1 MTQIPR
7 SADAAAEAPRT
18 PAPATVRSARR
29 RGGTALIIAGSI
41 LVSLVLAM
49 ALVSLVWTP
58 QDPTA
63 TNAVNRLASPS
74 AEHWLGTDGLGR
86 DIASMLLAGSRVPL
100 LVGLG
105 TVTVGFLIGVPFGIA
120 AAMTDR
126 GAGTWMMRGNDIL
139 QAFPALLLAIIL
151 AAVFGPSTSTAIIA
165 LGLGLAPG
173 VARVARSGTLQ
184 VLSREYALAARAAG
198 RGRLY
203 MAVRHVLPNIRGIL
217 IVQATVGFAIAIL
230 AEAALSYLGL
240 GTPPP
245 AASWGRMLQDGQS
258 VLHIAPLTVLWPGA
272 AVATAVLGFNLL
284 GDGLRDRF
292 DPRMDVTR

>member
-1 MTQIPR
+1 MR
-7 SADAAAEAPRT
+7 ERLADTAGAAEPTEQAHPSR
-18 PAPATVRSARR
+18 RR
-29 RGGTALIIAGSI
+29 RGGTPLIIAGSA
-41 LVSLVLAM
+41 LVSLVLLM
-49 ALVSLVWTP
+49 ALASLFWTP

-63 TNAVNRLASPS
+63 TNAVNRLASPG

-86 DIASMLLAGSRVPL
+86 DTASMLLAGSRVPL

-105 TVTVGFLIGVPFGIA
+105 TVAVGFTIGVPLGII

-126 GAGTWMMRGNDIL
+126 GAGMWMMRGNDIL

-151 AAVFGPSTSTAIIA
+151 AAVFSPSTLTAIIA

-173 VARVARSGTLQ
+173 VVRVVRSGTLQ
-184 VLSREYALAARAAG
+184 VLSREFALAARAAG
-198 RGRLY
+198 RGPLY
-203 MAVRHVLPNIRGIL
+203 LAVRHVLPNIRGIL

-230 AEAALSYLGL
+230 AEAALSFLGL

-245 AASWGRMLQDGQS
+245 TASWGRMLQDGQA
-258 VLHIAPLTVLWPGA
+258 VLHVAPLNVLWPGL
-272 AVATAVLGFNLL
+272 AVAVAVLGFNLL

-292 DPRMDVTR
+292 DPRMEVAR

>member
-1 MTQIPR
+1 MRQSHSGAHT
-7 SADAAAEAPRT
+7 AAEPT
-18 PAPATVRSARR
+18 PAAVRSSRR
-29 RGGTALIIAGSI
+29 RGGAALIIAGSV

-49 ALVSLVWTP
+49 ALLSLVWTP

-63 TNAVNRLASPS
+63 TDAVNRLAGPS

-86 DIASMLLAGSRVPL
+86 DIASMLLTGSRVPL

-105 TVTVGFLIGVPFGIA
+105 TVSVGFLIGVPFGVA

-139 QAFPALLLAIIL
+139 QAFPALLLAIVL
-151 AAVFGPSTSTAIIA
+151 AAVFGPSTSTAVIA

-198 RGRLY
+198 RGPLY
-203 MAVRHVLPNIRGIL
+203 LAVRHVLPNIRGIL

-258 VLHIAPLTVLWPGA
+258 VLHNAPLTVLWPGL
-272 AVATAVLGFNLL
+272 AVAVAVLGFNLL

>member
-1 MTQIPR
+1 MTTDRAQNTAAQSEPPAAR
-7 SADAAAEAPRT
+7 S
-18 PAPATVRSARR
+18 SRR
-29 RGGTALIIAGSI
+29 RGGTPLIITGSA
-41 LVSLVLAM
+41 LVAVVLLM
-49 ALVSLVWTP
+49 AAVSLVWTP

-63 TNAVNRLASPS
+63 TDAVNRLASPS

-100 LVGLG
+100 MVGLG
-105 TVTVGFLIGVPFGIA
+105 TVTVGFLIGVPIGIT

-126 GAGTWMMRGNDIL
+126 GAGMWIMRGNDIL
-139 QAFPALLLAIIL
+139 QAFPALLLAIVL
-151 AAVFGPSTSTAIIA
+151 AAVFSPSTLTAIIA

-184 VLSREYALAARAAG
+184 VLSREYSLAARAAG
-198 RGRLY
+198 RGPLY
-203 MAVRHVLPNIRGIL
+203 LAVRHVLPNIRGIL
-217 IVQATVGFAIAIL
+217 IVQASVGFAIAIL

-258 VLHIAPLTVLWPGA
+258 VLQIAPLTVLWPGA

-292 DPRMDVTR
+292 DPRMEVSR

>member
-1 MTQIPR
+1 MSTPTTQK
-7 SADAAAEAPRT
+7 T
-18 PAPATVRSARR
+18 PRR
-29 RGGTALIIAGSI
+29 RRAGTVLILTGSALVA
-41 LVSLVLAM
+41 LVVLMAVVSLF
-49 ALVSLVWTP
+49 WTP
-58 QDPTA
+58 QSPTA
-63 TNAVNRLASPS
+63 TNALNRLASPS
-74 AEHWLGTDGLGR
+74 AENWLGTDGLGR
-86 DIASMLLAGSRVPL
+86 DTFSMLMAGSRVPL

-105 TVTVGFLIGVPFGIA
+105 TVCVGFVIGIPLGII

-126 GAGTWMMRGNDIL
+126 GAGMWMMRGNDIL

-151 AAVFGPSTSTAIIA
+151 AAVFSPSTLTAIIA

-173 VARVARSGTLQ
+173 VVRVVRSGTLQ

-198 RGRLY
+198 RGPFYL
-203 MAVRHVLPNIRGIL
+203 AIRHVLPNIRGIL

-245 AASWGRMLQDGQS
+245 TASWGRMLQDGQS
-258 VLHIAPLTVLWPGA
+258 VLQVAPLNVLWPGL
-272 AVATAVLGFNLL
+272 AVAVAVMGFNLL

-292 DPRMDVTR
+292 DPRMEVSR

>member
-1 MTQIPR
+1 MSTRKSSPENR
-7 SADAAAEAPRT
+7 SAPQTEEVPPLR
-18 PAPATVRSARR
+18 RRR
-29 RGGTALIIAGSI
+29 RGGGPMILAGSV
-41 LVSLVLAM
+41 LVSAVLLM
-49 ALVSLVWTP
+49 ALVSLFWTP

-63 TNAVNRLASPS
+63 THAVDRLAGPS
-74 AEHWLGTDGLGR
+74 ADHWLGSDGLGR

-105 TVTVGFLIGVPFGIA
+105 TVTVGFALGVPFGII

-126 GAGTWMMRGNDIL
+126 GAGMWLMRGNDIL

-151 AAVFGPSTSTAIIA
+151 AAVFGPSTLTAIIA

-173 VARVARSGTLQ
+173 VARVVRSGTLQ
-184 VLSREYALAARAAG
+184 VLSREFALAARAAG
-198 RGRLY
+198 RGALY
-203 MAVRHVLPNIRGIL
+203 LAVRHVLPNIRGIL

-230 AEAALSYLGL
+230 AEAALSFLGL

-245 AASWGRMLQDGQS
+245 TASWGRMLQDGQS
-258 VLHIAPLTVLWPGA
+258 VLHVAPLTVLWPGL
-272 AVATAVLGFNLL
+272 AVAVAVLGFNLL

-292 DPRMDVTR
+292 DPRMEVAR